1 MSLSYVYSKFSRS
14 YIGSNDIIAVM
25 ANGMFTGVVLCF
37 KFFSALISYINV
49 DITYKTKLFGI
60 IQ

>member
-1 MSLSYVYSKFSRS
+1 M
-14 YIGSNDIIAVM
+14 ISNDIIAVM
-25 ANGMFTGVVLCF
+25 ANVMCAGVVLCF
-37 KFFSALISYINV
+37 KIFLSLISHINV